1 MTSEDTGGIYLD
13 HHATTP
19 VDDRVVDAMEP
30 ILTTDFGNPASNN
43 NHREGNTAKNHVK
56 QARKQL
62 VSAFNANRTEEIIFT
77 SGATESDNLALKGT
91 MRYARKEG
99 DGNHLITGATEHDAI
114 IDAADALTDE
124 GFEVTILP
132 VDEYG
137 MIDPDDVRDAI
148 REDTVLVSLMAANNE
163 VGTIAALEEIGQIT
177 SEKDVLFHTDAV
189 QAVGYV
195 DIDVE
200 ALDIDLMSIS
210 GHKIYGPKGVG
221 ALYVRYGS
229 TYLEPLVHG
238 GGHERGWRS
247 GTLNTPGIV
256 GLAKAVE
263 LAKNNKKERSEK
275 VARLR
280 DRLWEGINNQL
291 SDSLLNGHPD
301 KRLPNN
307 LNVSFLG
314 VDNQRLV
321 GRLSD
326 NGLYAATGSA
336 CSTMETEESH
346 VLTAMFSD
354 DARIQSAIRFGLGK
368 DIDEDDVDEAI
379 EIVTENVQRLRK
391 FNDML

>member
-30 ILTTDFGNPASNN
+30 ILTRDFGNPASNN
-43 NHREGNTAKNHVK
+43 NHRAGNTANNHVK

-62 VSAFNANRTEEIIFT
+62 VSSFNANRTEEIIFT
-77 SGATESDNLALKGT
+77 SGATESNNLALKGT
-91 MRYARKEG
+91 MRYARQEE

-114 IDAADALTDE
+114 IDAADALDGE

-137 MIDPDDVRDAI
+137 MVDPEDVRDAI
-148 REDTVLVSLMAANNE
+148 QEDTVLVSLMAANNE
-163 VGTIAALEEIGQIT
+163 VGTIAPLKKIGQIT
-177 SEKDVLFHTDAV
+177 SEEGVLFHTDAV

-200 ALDIDLMSIS
+200 ALNIDLMSIS

-229 TYLEPLVHG
+229 TYLDPLVHG

-256 GLAKAVE
+256 GLAKAIE
-263 LAKNNKKERSEK
+263 LAEGNKETRSNRVEK
-275 VARLR
+275 LR
-280 DRLWEGINNQL
+280 DRLWDGINSQL
-291 SDSLLNGHPD
+291 DDVVLNGHPD
-301 KRLPNN
+301 NRLPNN

-336 CSTMETEESH
+336 CSTMETQESH

-354 DARIQSAIRFGLGK
+354 GDRIQSAIRFGLGK
-368 DIDEDDVDEAI
+368 DIDNDDIDTAI
-379 EIVTENVQRLRK
+379 EVITKNVKRLRK

>member
-1 MTSEDTGGIYLD
+1 MTSEDAGDIYLD

-43 NHREGNTAKNHVK
+43 NHRAGNRAKNQVK

-62 VSAFNANRTEEIIFT
+62 VSAFNANRIEEIIFT

-91 MRYARKEG
+91 MRYARREG
-99 DGNHLITGATEHDAI
+99 MGNHLITGATEHDAI
-114 IDAADALTDE
+114 IDAADALDGE

-132 VDEYG
+132 VNEYG
-137 MIDPDDVRDAI
+137 MIDPEDVRDAI

-163 VGTIAALEEIGQIT
+163 VGTIAPLGEIGQIT
-177 SEKDVLFHTDAV
+177 SEENVLFHTDAV

-200 ALDIDLMSIS
+200 ALNIDLMSIS

-229 TYLEPLVHG
+229 TYLDPLVHG

-256 GLAKAVE
+256 GLAKAIE
-263 LAKNNKKERSEK
+263 LAEINKETRINRVEK
-275 VARLR
+275 LR
-280 DRLWEGINNQL
+280 DRLWDGINSQL
-291 SDSLLNGHPD
+291 DDVLLNGHPD
-301 KRLPNN
+301 DRLPNN

-336 CSTMETEESH
+336 CSTMETQESH

-354 DARIQSAIRFGLGK
+354 DDRIQSAIRFGLGK
-368 DIDEDDVDEAI
+368 DTDNEDIDTAI
-379 EIVTENVQRLRK
+379 ELIEKNVKRLRK

>member
-1 MTSEDTGGIYLD
+1 MSSQDEGEIYLD

-19 VDDRVVDAMEP
+19 VDDRVVEAMEP
-30 ILTTDFGNPASNN
+30 ILTKDFGNPASNN
-43 NHREGNTAKNHVK
+43 NHRAGDTANGHVK
-56 QARKQL
+56 QSRKQL
-62 VSAFNANRTEEIIFT
+62 LSAFNATRTEEIIFT

-99 DGNHLITGATEHDAI
+99 EGNHLIVGATEHDAI
-114 IDAADALTDE
+114 IDTAEILSQE
-124 GFEVTILP
+124 GFEVTIIP

-137 MIDPDDVRDAI
+137 QVDPDDVREAI
-148 REDTVLVSLMAANNE
+148 HNDTVLVSLMAANNE
-163 VGTIAALEEIGQIT
+163 VGTIAPLKEIGELT
-177 SEKDVLFHTDAV
+177 SEEDILFHTDAV

-195 DIDVE
+195 DLDVE
-200 ALDIDLMSIS
+200 ELEIDMMSIS

-256 GLAKAVE
+256 GLSKAIE
-263 LAKNNKKERSEK
+263 LAEASKKSRSDRIK
-275 VARLR
+275 QLR
-280 DRLWEGINNQL
+280 DRLWEGIESQL
-291 SDSLLNGHPD
+291 DDVLLNGHPD

-321 GRLSD
+321 GRLSN

-336 CSTMETEESH
+336 CSTMETQESH

-354 DARIQSAIRFGLGK
+354 DKRIQSAIRFGLGK
-368 DIDEDDVDEAI
+368 DITEEDIDEAI
-379 EIVTENVQRLRK
+379 EIVVENVQRLRK